1 MFISYNLIQFGEKL
15 KNARKELGLS
25 QIDIQNSAGVSVD
38 ALRRIEKGEVI
49 PRYETLELLS
59 AIYKQDL
66 LELLKSSRNNKL
78 LTEYFE
84 ELDGLIT
91 SYDEKKMKNLEDNI
105 RKSFTNDNR
114 SSIVNP
120 NEVIQVLLYI
130 RGANLYYSR
139 ISSDHIDAKNI
150 LLDALRL
157 TIPEFKIIEFRT
169 FNYSYIELRILL
181 FLSILIAQNDE
192 IELSN
197 DILYFILD
205 RLRNSS
211 TSKYLSFLII
221 KIYSNLSYNYHLQDN
236 HAKVIEISN
245 EGISYCLRQ
254 ETTYGLFLF
263 YYRKGIAEYEL
274 KLETYIPTLYSS
286 FFLLKITNNQN
297 LLDVYLEVTKQT
309 YNIDIDISTFII

>member
-1 MFISYNLIQFGEKL
+1 MFISYNLVQFGEKL

-59 AIYKQDL
+59 ALYKQDL

-78 LTEYFE
+78 LTEYFD

-91 SYDEKKMKNLEDNI
+91 SYDDKKMKTLEDDI

-157 TIPEFKIIEFRT
+157 TIPEFKISEFRT
-169 FNYSYIELRILL
+169 YNYSYIELRILL

-197 DILYFILD
+197 EILYFILN
-205 RLRNSS
+205 RLQNSS
-211 TSKYLSFLII
+211 TSKYLSYLNI
-221 KIYSNLSYNYHLQDN
+221 KIYTNLSYNYHLLDN
-236 HAKVIEISN
+236 HSKVIEISD
-245 EGISYCLRQ
+245 EAISYCLHQ
-254 ETTYGLFLF
+254 ETTHGLFLL
-263 YYRKGIAEYEL
+263 YYRKGIAEYQL
-274 KLETYIPTLYSS
+274 KRESYIQTLHSS
-286 FFLLKITNNQN
+286 FFLLKVTNNQN
-297 LLDVYLEVTKQT
+297 LLDIYLEVTKQS
-309 YNIDIDISTFII
+309 YNIDIDISIFKI

>member
-59 AIYKQDL
+59 ALYKQDL

-78 LTEYFE
+78 LTEYFD

-91 SYDEKKMKNLEDNI
+91 SYDDKKMKVLEDDI

-192 IELSN
+192 VELSN
-197 DILYFILD
+197 EILYFILN
-205 RLRNSS
+205 RLLNSS
-211 TSKYLSFLII
+211 TSKYLTHLII
-221 KIYSNLSYNYHLQDN
+221 KIYANLSYNYHLLDN
-236 HAKVIEISN
+236 HTKVIEICD
-245 EGISYCLRQ
+245 EAISYCLHQ
-254 ETTYGLFLF
+254 ETTHVLFLLF
-263 YYRKGIAEYEL
+263 YRKGIAEYQL
-274 KLETYIPTLYSS
+274 KRETYITTLHSS

-297 LLDVYLEVTKQT
+297 LLDVYLEATKQT
-309 YNIDIDISTFII
+309 YNIDIDFSTLKI

>member
-1 MFISYNLIQFGEKL
+1 MFISYNLVQFGEKL

-25 QIDIQNSAGVSVD
+25 QVDIQNSAGVSVD

-91 SYDEKKMKNLEDNI
+91 SYDEKKMKKLEDNI
-105 RKSFTNDNR
+105 RRSFTSDNL

-120 NEVIQVLLYI
+120 NEVLQVLLFI
-130 RGANLYYSR
+130 RGASLYYSR

-157 TIPEFKIIEFRT
+157 TIPGFKTNEFRT
-169 FNYSYIELRILL
+169 YNYSYIELRILL

-192 IELSN
+192 VELSN

-211 TSKYLSFLII
+211 TSKFLSFLII

-236 HAKVIEISN
+236 HVKVIEISD

-274 KLETYIPTLYSS
+274 KIETYIPTLYSS
-286 FFLLKITNNQN
+286 FFLLKVTNNQN
-297 LLDVYLEVTKQT
+297 LLDIYLEVTKQT
-309 YNIDIDISTFII
+309 YNIEIDFSTLKL

>member
-1 MFISYNLIQFGEKL
+1 MFISYNLVQFGEKL

-59 AIYKQDL
+59 ALYKQDL

-78 LTEYFE
+78 LTEYFD

-91 SYDEKKMKNLEDNI
+91 SYDDKKMKILEDDI
-105 RKSFTNDNR
+105 RKSFTIDNR

-157 TIPEFKIIEFRT
+157 TIPNFKINEFRT
-169 FNYSYIELRILL
+169 YNYSYIELRILL
-181 FLSILIAQNDE
+181 FLSILIAQNNE
-192 IELSN
+192 VILSN
-197 DILYFILD
+197 EILYFILN
-205 RLRNSS
+205 RLQNSS
-211 TSKYLSFLII
+211 TSKYLTHLII
-221 KIYSNLSYNYHLQDN
+221 KIYANLSYNYHLLDN
-236 HAKVIEISN
+236 HAKVIEICD
-245 EGISYCLRQ
+245 EGISYCLHQ
-254 ETTYGLFLF
+254 ETTHVLFLLF
-263 YYRKGIAEYEL
+263 YRKGIAEYLL
-274 KLETYIPTLYSS
+274 KQETYITTLHSS
-286 FFLLKITNNQN
+286 FFLLTITNTQS
-297 LLDVYLEVTKQT
+297 LLDVYLEATKQM
-309 YNIDIDISTFII
+309 YNIDIDISTSK

>member
-157 TIPEFKIIEFRT
+157 TIPEFKINEFKT
-169 FNYSYIELRILL
+169 YNYSYIELRILL

>member
-1 MFISYNLIQFGEKL
+1 MFISYNLVQFGEKL

-105 RKSFTNDNR
+105 RRSFTNNDL

-120 NEVIQVLLYI
+120 NEVLQVLLFI
-130 RGANLYYSR
+130 RGADLYYSR

-157 TIPEFKIIEFRT
+157 TIPGFKINEFGT
-169 FNYSYIELRILL
+169 YNYSYIELRILL
-181 FLSILIAQNDE
+181 FLSILIAQNDK

-221 KIYSNLSYNYHLQDN
+221 KIYSNLSYNYHLLDN
-236 HAKVIEISN
+236 HEKVIEICD
-245 EGISYCLRQ
+245 EAISYCLHQ
-254 ETTYGLFLF
+254 ETTYGLFLL
-263 YYRKGIAEYEL
+263 YYRKGIAEFQLNREA
-274 KLETYIPTLYSS
+274 YISTLHSS

-297 LLDVYLEVTKQT
+297 LLDIYLEVTKQS
-309 YNIDIDISTFII
+309 YNIDIDISTFKI